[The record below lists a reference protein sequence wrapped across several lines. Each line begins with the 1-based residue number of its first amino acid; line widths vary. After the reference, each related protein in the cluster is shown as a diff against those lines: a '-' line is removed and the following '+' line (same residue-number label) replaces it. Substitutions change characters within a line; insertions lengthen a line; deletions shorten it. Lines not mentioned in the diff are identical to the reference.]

1 MPLTDARGEPTSSS
15 NRAALDGFERALGE
29 LNAYVSDPL
38 ATINGVIAADPSFV
52 LGHLLKA
59 HLLLLSTERGAEP
72 ELKRALDAAEA
83 LSAKANDRERG
94 HMKAARAWLN
104 GNYQGV
110 PELLE
115 GVLIEHPRDLLA
127 LQIAH
132 IGDFFVGD
140 ALSLR
145 DRIARVLPAWDDK
158 VPGYGF
164 VVSMHAFGL
173 EEMGDYGAAEAAA
186 KRAIALNPK
195 DAWGI
200 HAFAHV
206 CEMQARHADGM
217 HWLESREQD
226 WSPGNFF
233 AVHNWWHL
241 ALYYLDRGDIEKVLA
256 LYDGPIRVN
265 RSKVAL
271 DMLDAAAML
280 WRLKL
285 IDVDCGAR
293 WNELSDLYAAQAE
306 DAYYA
311 FNDMHGMMCFAA
323 TGRAAEAKRLLA
335 AQTRLAQ
342 EGRGVNAMMAREVGL
357 PVCLALDAF
366 GKGDYATTVELFLN
380 LRPKANRFGGSH
392 AQRDVLT
399 QTLIVAAL
407 KNGQHRLA
415 RALSNERMALKPKSA
430 SSHAFLARAFA
441 GLGDTS
447 AAAKAEKTA
456 ASLRGPLK
464 H

>member
-1 MPLTDARGEPTSSS
+1 MALLDARGEPTSTS
-15 NRAALDGFERALGE
+15 NRAALDGFEQALGE
-29 LNAYVSDPL
+29 LNAYVGDPL
-38 ATINGVIAADPSFV
+38 ATINNVLAADPSFV

-59 HLLLLSTERGAEP
+59 HILLLSTERAAEP
-72 ELKRALDAAEA
+72 ELKRTIEAVEA
-83 LSAKANDRERG
+83 LSNTANARERG
-94 HMKAARAWLN
+94 HVEAARAWLD
-104 GNYQGV
+104 GNYHGV
-110 PELLE
+110 PERLE
-115 GVLIEHPRDLLA
+115 RVLIDHPRDLLA

-145 DRIARVLPAWDDK
+145 DRVARVLPAWDEQ

-164 VVSMHAFGL
+164 ALSMHAFGL
-173 EEMGDYGAAEAAA
+173 EEMGDYGAAEAAS

-195 DAWGI
+195 DAWAI

-206 CEMQARHADGM
+206 CEMQARHAEGVA
-217 HWLESREQD
+217 WLEEREPD
-226 WSPGNFF
+226 WAPGNFF
-233 AVHNWWHL
+233 SVHNWWHL
-241 ALYYLDRGDIEKVLA
+241 ALYYLDRGDVAKVLA
-256 LYDGPIRVN
+256 LYDGPIRSA

-271 DMLDAAAML
+271 DMLDAAALL

-285 IDVDCGAR
+285 LDIDVGSR
-293 WNELSDLYAAQAE
+293 WSELTELYAAQAS

-323 TGRAAEAKRLLA
+323 TGREADARALLA
-335 AQTRLAQ
+335 AQEKAAS
-342 EGRGVNAMMAREVGL
+342 GSGANAMMTREVGL
-357 PVCLALDAF
+357 PVCRALHAF
-366 GKGDYATTVELFLN
+366 GRGDYSTTIELLAN

-407 KNGQHRLA
+407 KGGQPKLA
-415 RALSNERMALKPKSA
+415 RALARERIALKPNSA
-430 SSHAFLARAFA
+430 SGHAFLARALA
-441 GLGDTS
+441 ALGDNAAATS
-447 AAAKAEKTA
+447 AEKAARVR
-456 ASLRGPLK
+456 RGLVA

>member
-1 MPLTDARGEPTSSS
+1 MALSDSRGEPTSTS
-15 NRAALDGFERALGE
+15 NRAALDGFEKALGE
-29 LNAYVSDPL
+29 LNAYVGDPL
-38 ATINGVIAADPSFV
+38 ATINNVISADPSFV

-59 HLLLLSTERGAEP
+59 HILLLSTERGAEP
-72 ELKRALDAAEA
+72 ELKRTVEAAEA
-83 LSAKANDRERG
+83 LSNAANARERG
-94 HMKAARAWLN
+94 HIRAARAWLD
-104 GNYQGV
+104 GDYQGT
-110 PELLE
+110 PNLLE
-115 GVLIEHPRDLLA
+115 KVLIDHPRDLLA
-127 LQIAH
+127 LQIGH

-145 DRIARVLPAWDDK
+145 DRVARVLPAWDEQ

-164 VVSMHAFGL
+164 ALSMHAFGL
-173 EEMGDYGAAEAAA
+173 EEMGDYGAAEATA

-206 CEMQARHADGM
+206 CEMQARHAEGVA
-217 HWLESREQD
+217 WLEEHEED
-226 WSPGNFF
+226 WAPGNFF
-233 AVHNWWHL
+233 SVHNWWHL
-241 ALYYLDRGDIEKVLA
+241 ALYYLDRGEIAKVLA
-256 LYDGPIRVN
+256 LYDGPIRSA

-285 IDVDCGAR
+285 LDVDVGAR
-293 WNELSDLYAAQAE
+293 WSELAELYAAQAG

-323 TGRAAEAKRLLA
+323 TGREVEANALLA
-335 AQTRLAQ
+335 AQEKASAGPGT
-342 EGRGVNAMMAREVGL
+342 NAMMTREVGL
-357 PVCLALDAF
+357 PVCRALHAF
-366 GKGDYATTVELFLN
+366 GRGDYATTIELLAN

-407 KNGQHRLA
+407 KGGQPGLA
-415 RALSNERMALKPKSA
+415 RALARERIALKPNSA
-430 SSHAFLARAFA
+430 SGHAFLARAFA
-441 GLGDTS
+441 ALGDK
-447 AAAKAEKTA
+447 AGAVVAEKA
-456 ASLRGPLK
+456 AGVRRGLVA